1 MRLLKMC
8 PRCLGDMT
16 VDEILGDDDSRCRM
30 CGYRSFAG
38 PRPAGSAPNLSPAS
52 ITLRQ
57 RNWPY
62 ASRYLRPDGRHV
74 IA

>member
-16 VDEILGDDDSRCRM
+16 VDEILADDDSRCRM
-30 CGYRSFAG
+30 CGYRSSAG
-38 PRPAGSAPNLSPAS
+38 PRPAGLARNQSPAS
-52 ITLRQ
+52 ISLRQ

-62 ASRYLRPDGRHV
+62 ASHYLRPDRPHV